1 MKLFLSLS
9 VLVLLGIFVP
19 NLYADPVLTVNAGV
33 AGGVLVET
41 PIANGVSW
49 VYTDDNSVVS
59 ADPLYA
65 KTDNNVFTATFV
77 DIAGVAVLN
86 VNDLCANIGV
96 LAPADPCSLGF
107 TFTDASLGTPFLE
120 SDSSLLG
127 ILGLD
132 LNADAI
138 GLEVGGASVG
148 GGSAQ
153 IGFSGPPP
161 SVTPEPSALTLLGT
175 GLLGLAG
182 AVKRRYYA

>member
-1 MKLFLSLS
+1 
-9 VLVLLGIFVP
+9 
-19 NLYADPVLTVNAGV
+19 VNAGV

-65 KTDNNVFTATFV
+65 KTDNNVFTATFI

-138 GLEVGGASVG
+138 GLRSDWL
-148 GGSAQ
+148 Q
-153 IGFSGPPP
+153 R
-161 SVTPEPSALTLLGT
+161 PSAECHTRALRSHTARNRLTGISWRSET
-175 GLLGLAG
+175 
-182 AVKRRYYA
+182 